1 MLIRKYENVEKMSFF
16 TYICDINEVA
26 MMSGT
31 SSVILNV
38 FIMSAT
44 RTRELKRMAED
55 GSATERSGVI

>member
-1 MLIRKYENVEKMSFF
+1 MFIRKYENVEKMSFF

-38 FIMSAT
+38 FMSA
-44 RTRELKRMAED
+44 TRELKRMAEV

>member
-1 MLIRKYENVEKMSFF
+1 MFIRKYENVEKMSFF

-38 FIMSAT
+38 FMSAT